1 MTPGHEY
8 PVFDTDFGRIGIL
21 ICYDQYFSATAEEVV
36 AKGAEMI
43 FISTA
48 GDATHKSIARS
59 MDGGV
64 YLVIAGMNPAQT
76 AGLSVGPTRIVT
88 PDGTVLVH
96 TNTDLAAAVAE
107 IDLNEKQRMFWLSV
121 GPADGEI
128 HGIYRFE
135 KNPKSFA

>member
-1 MTPGHEY
+1 
-8 PVFDTDFGRIGIL
+8 
-21 ICYDQYFSATAEEVV
+21 
-36 AKGAEMI
+36 MI

-48 GDATHKSIARS
+48 GDATHKSIARA

-76 AGLSVGPTRIVT
+76 AGLPVGPTRIVT